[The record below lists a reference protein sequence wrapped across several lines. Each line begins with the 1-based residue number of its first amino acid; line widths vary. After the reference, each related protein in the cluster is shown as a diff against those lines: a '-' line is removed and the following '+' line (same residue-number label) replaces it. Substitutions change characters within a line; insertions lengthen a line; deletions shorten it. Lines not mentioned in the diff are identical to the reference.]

1 MYKITEQINNLALH
15 IQKLSKKDLDHYIIG
30 AVASVGIILL
40 AMVYYIHTTS
50 SELVARIEQVKALAQ
65 KSSVLVQ
72 KYEKIQEEEI
82 RLESLLEKYKDFNI
96 KIYFE
101 QFCKEQG
108 LMPDPNWDT
117 SVEIVK
123 EKFEEVT
130 LAATFKGQT
139 TQKLV
144 KILEALEKNE
154 IIYIKMLNIK
164 TEKNSKT
171 ISFDI
176 TLATKRMIT
185 RGEKQ

>member
-1 MYKITEQINNLALH
+1 MYKIAEQIQSLALH
-15 IQKLSKKDLDHYIIG
+15 IQKLSKKDLDRYVI
-30 AVASVGIILL
+30 ATVAGVGILL
-40 AMVYYIHTTS
+40 MAMIYYIYTTS
-50 SELVARIEQVKALAQ
+50 SELVTRIEQVKSLGQ
-65 KSSVLVQ
+65 KSSVLTQ

-82 RLESLLEKYKDFNI
+82 RLQALLEKYKDFNI

-108 LMPDPNWDT
+108 LVPDPTWDT
-117 SVEIVK
+117 SVETVK

-130 LAATFKGQT
+130 LPATFKGQT

-144 KILEALEKNE
+144 KILEALQKNE
-154 IIYIKMLNIK
+154 IIYIKMLDIK

-176 TLATKRMIT
+176 TLATKRMIS
-185 RGEKQ
+185 GEK

>member
-15 IQKLSKKDLDHYIIG
+15 IQKLSRKDLDRYII
-30 AVASVGIILL
+30 ATVASVGFILL
-40 AMVYYIHTTS
+40 AMVYYIYTTS
-50 SELVARIEQVKALAQ
+50 SELVTRIEQVKALAQ

-72 KYEKIQEEEI
+72 KYEKIQQEEI
-82 RLESLLEKYKDFNI
+82 RLESLLENEKYKDFNI

-108 LMPDPNWDT
+108 LVPDPNWDT
-117 SVEIVK
+117 SVEVVK

-130 LAATFKGQT
+130 LAAAFKGQT

-154 IIYIKMLNIK
+154 IIYIKMLDIK

-176 TLATKRMIT
+176 TLATKRMIG
-185 RGEKQ
+185 GEK

>member
-1 MYKITEQINNLALH
+1 MYNIAEQIQSLALH
-15 IQKLSKKDLDHYIIG
+15 IQKLSRKDLERYIIG
-30 AVASVGIILL
+30 TVSTTAIILF
-40 AMVYYIHTTS
+40 AIIYYTYTTS
-50 SELVARIEQVKALAQ
+50 SELVIRIDGVKNLGQ
-65 KSSVLVQ
+65 KSAVLMQ

-82 RLESLLEKYKDFNI
+82 RLENLLEKYKDFNI

-117 SVEIVK
+117 SVEVVK

-130 LAATFKGQT
+130 LAAAFKGQT

-154 IIYIKMLNIK
+154 IIYIKMLDIK

-176 TLATKRMIT
+176 TLATKRMIG
-185 RGEKQ
+185 GEK